1 MPERSAD
8 SPVRAL
14 DAAYYTDPARF
25 ERERDRV
32 FRRTWQYAGHVSQLE
47 GAGDYFTFDVHGRS
61 LFCVRRPDGA
71 MAAFYNACAHRGHEV
86 VSGSGNRRVLVC
98 PYHSWTYEL
107 DGSLRAAPG
116 ADRVPGFD
124 PSCISLT
131 PVRIE
136 RVGGFMFVNLDP
148 HAEPMESRYPGLGA
162 ALGEYLP
169 DLDRLRP
176 AFTHSVIERCNWKVS
191 VENYNE
197 CYHCRVN
204 HPTFASGVVDPD
216 SYRIVARGRMLR
228 HATSSAA
235 GEAMS
240 YRIDAGAHPRA
251 LEYRSWFLWP
261 AFSFQVYP
269 GNVLNTYHWRAIDH
283 RTTEV
288 TRQWYSLGGE
298 CPGALRRL
306 AEQDADTTLA
316 EDIRLVESVQ
326 RGLESGGY
334 RPAPLVIDP
343 HGGLESEHSIAAL
356 YAWLHEAME
365 A

>member
-1 MPERSAD
+1 MPQKSAD
-8 SPVRAL
+8 SPVHAL
-14 DAAYYTDPARF
+14 DAAYYTDPSRF
-25 ERERDRV
+25 ERERERV

-47 GAGDYFTFDVHGRS
+47 KAGDYFTFDVHGRS

-71 MAAFYNACAHRGHEV
+71 MAAFYNACAHRAHEL
-86 VSGSGNRRVLVC
+86 VSGRGNRRVFVC

-124 PSCISLT
+124 RSRISLMPART
-131 PVRIE
+131 ELVE
-136 RVGGFMFVNLDP
+136 GFIFVNLDP
-148 HAEPMESRYPGLGA
+148 DAEPMESCYPGLRTG
-162 ALGEYLP
+162 LRTFVP
-169 DLDRLRP
+169 DLERLRS
-176 AFTHSVIERCNWKVS
+176 ACTRSVVERCNWKVS

-204 HPTFASGVVDPD
+204 HPTFASGVVDAD
-216 SYRIVARGRMLR
+216 SYDVIAEGRMLR
-228 HATSSAA
+228 HVTSSVGVAS
-235 GEAMS
+235 MS
-240 YRIDAGAHPRA
+240 YAIEPNAHPRA
-251 LEYRSWFLWP
+251 LDYRSWFLWP

-269 GNVLNTYHWRAIDH
+269 GNVLNTYHWRAIDY

-288 TRQWYSLGGE
+288 TRQWFSVGGE
-298 CPGALRRL
+298 RSDALRRL

-316 EDIRLVESVQ
+316 EDVRLVESVQ

-343 HGGLESEHSIAAL
+343 RGGVESEHSIAAL

-365 A
+365 E